1 MYFSPSLLWSDLTSF
16 EIQLLRTTPLSR
28 LEDIGVL
35 NLTEIDG
42 ERYRERTMLDFNSA
56 STLASMPGP
65 KFVFMHIISPH
76 EPFVFGPDGTP
87 IDPLPFMD
95 KNQLYTQD
103 EYIQGYREQV
113 PFVNMELEKM
123 ITTLITKSTRPLVII
138 LQTDTG
144 PMFTTGSDM
153 FKILNAYYMP
163 GHTGQLYP
171 GISPINTFRVVFN
184 AYLGTDLPLL
194 NDVSY
199 SSPIP
204 RIYDFSVV
212 PNPCS
217 GK

>member
-1 MYFSPSLLWSDLTSF
+1 
-16 EIQLLRTTPLSR
+16 
-28 LEDIGVL
+28 
-35 NLTEIDG
+35 
-42 ERYRERTMLDFNSA
+42 
-56 STLASMPGP
+56 MPGP

-123 ITTLITKSTRPLVII
+123 ITTLITKSTRPPVIV

-144 PMFTTGSDM
+144 PLFTTGPDM